1 MHCAIA
7 RCGCATRSKNVC
19 ASARIKTIARDET
32 RCPITCD
39 EDRHFAATSGPEMTE
54 PTDDTLRDWLLGK
67 LAPTEAEP
75 LEQRLIEDE
84 DFAARLRAVEND
96 LLDDLARGA
105 LAGDERARAAAY
117 FAATPA
123 DRVRLRIARA
133 LAAVGAE
140 ASAATSPR
148 GRDRTREAARAHARP
163 RRRWSAAA
171 LALAGIAAI
180 AVIGLRLYP
189 NAPVPV
195 AFTITLT
202 DGQQRGAS
210 SIEIA
215 VPAAARELRLQAE
228 VDGDAGAHYLLSIDD
243 TFAASGLPVR
253 TTGAYRFVET
263 EVPAAALAPGAHRV
277 RAIAESGAPSESSWT
292 LTTRNE

>member
-1 MHCAIA
+1 
-7 RCGCATRSKNVC
+7 
-19 ASARIKTIARDET
+19 
-32 RCPITCD
+32 
-39 EDRHFAATSGPEMTE
+39 MTE
-54 PTDDTLRDWLLGK
+54 PTDDTLRDWLLGRR
-67 LAPTEAEP
+67 APAEAEA

-105 LAGDERARAAAY
+105 LDGDDRARAAAY
-117 FAATPA
+117 FAATPD
-123 DRVRLRIARA
+123 DRARLRIARGLAA
-133 LAAVGAE
+133 LAAE
-140 ASAATSPR
+140 APVAAR
-148 GRDRTREAARAHARP
+148 GRHHVREIERAHATRP

-189 NAPVPV
+189 ESTVPV

-210 SIEIA
+210 PSIEVAI
-215 VPAAARELRLQAE
+215 PQAARELRLQAE
-228 VDGDAGAHYLLSIDD
+228 VDGNPGAHYLLSIDD
-243 TFAASGLPVR
+243 TFAASGLPVHA
-253 TTGAYRFVET
+253 TGAYRFVET
-263 EVPAAALAPGAHRV
+263 TVPAAALAAGAHRV
-277 RAIAESGAPSESSWT
+277 RVVAQAGATGEAGWT

>member
-1 MHCAIA
+1 
-7 RCGCATRSKNVC
+7 
-19 ASARIKTIARDET
+19 
-32 RCPITCD
+32 
-39 EDRHFAATSGPEMTE
+39 MTE
-54 PTDDTLRDWLLGK
+54 PTDDTLRDWLLGT
-67 LAPTEAEP
+67 LAPAEAEA

-84 DFAARLRAVEND
+84 AFAARLRAVEND
-96 LLDDLARGA
+96 VLDDLARAA

-117 FAATPA
+117 FAATPQ
-123 DRVRLRIARA
+123 DRARLRIARA

-140 ASAATSPR
+140 ANAAISLRRR
-148 GRDRTREAARAHARP
+148 GPMREGARAHATRP

-189 NAPVPV
+189 SAPVPL

-215 VPAAARELRLQAE
+215 VPAGARELRVQAE

-277 RAIAESGAPSESSWT
+277 RAVAESGAPNESSWT

>member
-1 MHCAIA
+1 
-7 RCGCATRSKNVC
+7 
-19 ASARIKTIARDET
+19 
-32 RCPITCD
+32 
-39 EDRHFAATSGPEMTE
+39 MTE
-54 PTDDTLRDWLLGK
+54 PTDDTLRDWLLGT
-67 LAPTEAEP
+67 LAPAKAEA

-84 DFAARLRAVEND
+84 AFAARLRAVEND
-96 LLDDLARGA
+96 VLDDLARGA
-105 LAGDERARAAAY
+105 LAGDECIRAAAY

-123 DRVRLRIARA
+123 DRARLRIARA
-133 LAAVGAE
+133 LAAIGAE
-140 ASAATSPR
+140 ANAATSPR
-148 GRDRTREAARAHARP
+148 VRHEMRDGTRAHATRP

-189 NAPVPV
+189 NATVPL

-210 SIEIA
+210 SIEIT
-215 VPAAARELRLQAE
+215 VPAAARELRVQAE
-228 VDGDAGAHYLLSIDD
+228 VDGDASAHYLLSIDD

-263 EVPAAALAPGAHRV
+263 EVPAAALAPGAHRI
-277 RAIAESGAPSESSWT
+277 RAVAESGAPSESSWT

>member
-1 MHCAIA
+1 VH
-7 RCGCATRSKNVC
+7 
-19 ASARIKTIARDET
+19 D
-32 RCPITCD
+32 
-39 EDRHFAATSGPEMTE
+39 
-54 PTDDTLRDWLLGK
+54 
-67 LAPTEAEP
+67 
-75 LEQRLIEDE
+75 
-84 DFAARLRAVEND
+84 
-96 LLDDLARGA
+96 
-105 LAGDERARAAAY
+105 
-117 FAATPA
+117 
-123 DRVRLRIARA
+123 
-133 LAAVGAE
+133 VG
-140 ASAATSPR
+140 
-148 GRDRTREAARAHARP
+148 GAHAMRP

-180 AVIGLRLYP
+180 AVIGIRLYP
-189 NAPVPV
+189 NATTPV

-215 VPAAARELRLQAE
+215 VPAPARELRLQAE

-263 EVPAAALAPGAHRV
+263 EVPAAALTPGAHRV
-277 RAIAESGAPSESSWT
+277 RAVAESGAPSESSWT

>member
-1 MHCAIA
+1 M
-7 RCGCATRSKNVC
+7 RSKNVC
-19 ASARIKTIARDET
+19 ASARIGEIARDESRRT
-32 RCPITCD
+32 ITCD
-39 EDRHFAATSGPEMTE
+39 ENRHPAAKNDPEMTE

-67 LAPTEAEP
+67 LASADAET

-96 LLDDLARGA
+96 LLDDLARDV

-117 FAATPA
+117 FAATPQ
-123 DRVRLRIARA
+123 DRARLRIARA

-140 ASAATSPR
+140 ANAATSPGGR
-148 GRDRTREAARAHARP
+148 GHTPSVRTPAARTHAVRP
-163 RRRWSAAA
+163 RRPWNVAA
-171 LALAGIAAI
+171 LALGGIAAI
-180 AVIGLRLYP
+180 AVVALRLYP
-189 NAPVPV
+189 DATAPA

-215 VPAAARELRLQAE
+215 VPHAAREVRLQAE
-228 VDGDAGAHYLLSIDD
+228 VDGDAGAHYLLAIDD

-253 TTGAYRFVET
+253 TTGPYRFVET
-263 EVPAAALAPGAHRV
+263 TVPAAALQAGAHRV
-277 RAIAESGAPSESSWT
+277 RVAAETGAAAETSWT

>member
-1 MHCAIA
+1 
-7 RCGCATRSKNVC
+7 
-19 ASARIKTIARDET
+19 
-32 RCPITCD
+32 
-39 EDRHFAATSGPEMTE
+39 MTE
-54 PTDDTLRDWLLGK
+54 PTDDTLRDWLLGT
-67 LAPTEAEP
+67 LAPAEAEAF
-75 LEQRLIEDE
+75 EQRLIEDE
-84 DFAARLRAVEND
+84 AFAARLRAVEND
-96 LLDDLARGA
+96 VLDDLARDA

-117 FAATPA
+117 FAATPQ
-123 DRVRLRIARA
+123 DRARLRIARA
-133 LAAVGAE
+133 LATVGAE
-140 ASAATSPR
+140 ANAATSSRRR
-148 GRDRTREAARAHARP
+148 GQMREGARAHAMRP

-189 NAPVPV
+189 SAPVPL

-215 VPAAARELRLQAE
+215 VPAGVRELRVQAE

-263 EVPAAALAPGAHRV
+263 EVPAAALAPGAHRI
-277 RAIAESGAPSESSWT
+277 RAVAESGAPSESSWT

>member
-1 MHCAIA
+1 
-7 RCGCATRSKNVC
+7 
-19 ASARIKTIARDET
+19 
-32 RCPITCD
+32 
-39 EDRHFAATSGPEMTE
+39 MTE
-54 PTDDTLRDWLLGK
+54 PTDDTLRDWLLGT
-67 LAPTEAEP
+67 LAPAEADAF
-75 LEQRLIEDE
+75 EQRLIEDE

-105 LAGDERARAAAY
+105 LAGDERARASAY
-117 FAATPA
+117 FAATPQ
-123 DRVRLRIARA
+123 DRARLRIARA
-133 LAAVGAE
+133 LAAIGAE
-140 ASAATSPR
+140 ANVVASPR
-148 GRDRTREAARAHARP
+148 GHGPARDGARTHATRP

-189 NAPVPV
+189 GATVPV

-210 SIEIA
+210 SIEII
-215 VPAAARELRLQAE
+215 VPAATREVTLQAE

-277 RAIAESGAPSESSWT
+277 RAVAESGAPSESSWT